1 MSDRH
6 CEHCRFAHDAGF
18 EWLFC
23 HRFPPTYAP
32 RDPRLRPCLE
42 REWPSVHKQQDWCG
56 EFQPVER
63 VESAFQPVEGTTEA
77 APNSRDFFDDGRAE
91 YQAVHTFG
99 TPNTVLL
106 RCPACWTSWFGR
118 RQETCPK
125 GCGVRGRDAETS
137 ISDL

>member
-63 VESAFQPVEGTTEA
+63 VESAFQPVEGT
-77 APNSRDFFDDGRAE
+77 
-91 YQAVHTFG
+91 
-99 TPNTVLL
+99 PNTVLL

-125 GCGVRGRDAETS
+125 GCGVMGRDAETS